1 MFQVENWFVFALIA
15 LVLWGFWG
23 FFPKLATGYL
33 NPRSVL
39 IYEVVGVLIVALV
52 VLYTMGF
59 KPETNTKG
67 IVFGVL
73 AGIAGLLGTLFF
85 LFAISKGKASVVV
98 TMTAL
103 YPIITIFLSF
113 FVLNETITVK
123 QGIGMIF
130 ALLAIVLLTAE

>member
-1 MFQVENWFVFALIA
+1 M
-15 LVLWGFWG
+15 
-23 FFPKLATGYL
+23 ATGYL

-130 ALLAIVLLTAE
+130 ALLAIVLLTTE